1 MDRVEKALKK
11 LNGGERQKIK
21 EILTQLQTGSFENL
35 DIKKLKGR
43 GDIFRVRK
51 GKIRII
57 YRSDK
62 KKKIYII
69 TIERRT
75 DTTYQNL

>member
-1 MDRVEKALKK
+1 MDRIGKALKK

-35 DIKKLKGR
+35 DIKKLKAR

-57 YRSDK
+57 YRLDK
-62 KKKIYII
+62 NKKIYII